1 MIFHKSNHYVKYNQ
15 YRRKDSF
22 LLHHCFF
29 IYFAWICKNWSNMV
43 SRKRN
48 VESQGN
54 RAMNFEF
61 WIEKTRNKKTRR
73 DRSTSLD
80 PIEED
85 PVRFLRLLSKLGQIY
100 REFVGTNR
108 RRWDNAS
115 RNIHT
120 FIRWKLFFILI
131 RIFLFKDFEIS
142 YEILVRFSLFST
154 P

>member
-1 MIFHKSNHYVKYNQ
+1 
-15 YRRKDSF
+15 
-22 LLHHCFF
+22 
-29 IYFAWICKNWSNMV
+29 MV
-43 SRKRN
+43 SEKEKETLNRK
-48 VESQGN
+48 GN

-85 PVRFLRLLSKLGQIY
+85 PVRFLRLLLKLGQIY

-115 RNIHT
+115 QEYTHFHT
-120 FIRWKLFFILI
+120 MKV
-131 RIFLFKDFEIS
+131 IFYSNTYIP
-142 YEILVRFSLFST
+142 I
-154 P
+154 

>member
-1 MIFHKSNHYVKYNQ
+1 
-15 YRRKDSF
+15 
-22 LLHHCFF
+22 
-29 IYFAWICKNWSNMV
+29 MV
-43 SRKRN
+43 SEKEKETLNRK
-48 VESQGN
+48 GN

-115 RNIHT
+115 QEYTHFHT
-120 FIRWKLFFILI
+120 MKVIFYSN
-131 RIFLFKDFEIS
+131 IFLFKDFEIS
-142 YEILVRFSLFST
+142 YTNEILVKREFSLFST